1 MPAKERKRTGI
12 EGMDELLNGGI
23 PEKHTVLL
31 AGPAGS
37 GKTTFGMEFLYKGV
51 EEEGENGLLVSFEEP
66 RAEIVS
72 NLPFK
77 WDFEEK
83 IDEGKINIIKY
94 DPYQYDDIISLI
106 RSSIKENDANRVVI
120 DSLTALS
127 LYVDSAKDIR
137 RLILDL
143 NEEIRDLDC
152 TAFYVG
158 EIRTSKPNEIS
169 RYGVEEF
176 IADGVITLR
185 LSEMG
190 AELSNQIL
198 VRKMRGTDH
207 DKKVHPFKFRE
218 EGLKVYANEKAFDG
232 EGGGDVF

>member
-1 MPAKERKRTGI
+1 MSEENRKKTGI
-12 EGMDELLNGGI
+12 EGMDELLNGGV
-23 PEKHTVLL
+23 PETHTVLL

-37 GKTTFGMEFLYKGV
+37 GKTTFGIEFLYRGV
-51 EEEGENGLLVSFEEP
+51 EDENEKGLLVSFEEP
-66 RAEIVS
+66 RDEIVQ
-72 NLPFK
+72 NLPFE
-77 WDFEEK
+77 WDFEDK
-83 IDEGKINIIKY
+83 IDEGEINIVKY
-94 DPYQYDDIISLI
+94 DPYQYEDIINLI
-106 RSSIKENDANRVVI
+106 RSSIKENDADRVVI

-127 LYVDSAKDIR
+127 LYVDSVKDIR
-137 RLILDL
+137 KLILDL

-158 EIRTSKPNEIS
+158 EIRTSSPNEIS

-207 DKKVHPFKFRE
+207 DKKVHPFKFDE
-218 EGLKVYANEKAFDG
+218 DGLKVYANEKAFEG
-232 EGGGDVF
+232 EEGGDVF